1 MAASE
6 QLRAAYRLQL
16 AGKAADVKAAEAAHR
31 DLVKK
36 ATQAAREILEAA
48 GNASGPAMDAIRE
61 TLDTLPGADRPGRLT
76 KPLKRTG
83 FEALQGFTVSAT
95 PKAIKPKAR
104 PATKEPPANTL
115 TAKERKA
122 SEADERER
130 KMTIER
136 LRFAEAAERE
146 AEAALE
152 RTRRAVERAQRVRE
166 RIAGE
171 LADAAEA
178 EKKLRKEETARESAY
193 DKAVADR
200 ERLTRL
206 SARN

>member
-1 MAASE
+1 
-6 QLRAAYRLQL
+6 
-16 AGKAADVKAAEAAHR
+16 
-31 DLVKK
+31 
-36 ATQAAREILEAA
+36 
-48 GNASGPAMDAIRE
+48 MDAIRE

-76 KPLKRTG
+76 KPIKRTG
-83 FEALQGFTVSAT
+83 FEALQGFTVSAA
-95 PKAIKPKAR
+95 PKPIKAKPQPAR
-104 PATKEPPANTL
+104 QEPPANEL

-122 SEADERER
+122 SEAEERER

-171 LADAAEA
+171 LADATEA
-178 EKKLRKEETARESAY
+178 EKKLRKEATARQSAY
-193 DKAVADR
+193 DKTVA
-200 ERLTRL
+200 ERQRL
-206 SARN
+206 AKLSSRN

>member
-1 MAASE
+1 
-6 QLRAAYRLQL
+6 
-16 AGKAADVKAAEAAHR
+16 
-31 DLVKK
+31 
-36 ATQAAREILEAA
+36 
-48 GNASGPAMDAIRE
+48 
-61 TLDTLPGADRPGRLT
+61 
-76 KPLKRTG
+76 
-83 FEALQGFTVSAT
+83 
-95 PKAIKPKAR
+95 
-104 PATKEPPANTL
+104 
-115 TAKERKA
+115 
-122 SEADERER
+122 
-130 KMTIER
+130 MTTER

-200 ERLTRL
+200 ERLTKQSSSDRGTKVPRYL
-206 SARN
+206 LTGNC